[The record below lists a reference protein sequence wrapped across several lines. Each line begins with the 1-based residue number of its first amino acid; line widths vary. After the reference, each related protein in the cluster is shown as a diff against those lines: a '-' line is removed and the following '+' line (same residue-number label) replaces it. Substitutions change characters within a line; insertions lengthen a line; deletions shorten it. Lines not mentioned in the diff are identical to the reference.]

1 MSPDSP
7 YQAKLFRHC
16 RFFFLKKF
24 RGLTLDFARLQ
35 ELWEMEDKISY
46 RFKDWELLN
55 RALTHKSYDNEVHKN
70 IGNHYERLEY
80 LGDSVLDLVIS
91 LLLME
96 KFPTANEGDL
106 SKRRSFLVNTR
117 KLAQVSRQFGLGK
130 YLLLGKG
137 EESSHGRSKHSILA
151 CVYEGVVGAI
161 FLDRGYNTVVRVIRS
176 HFEPLISSK
185 RRKAVYRDYKSLL
198 QEYAQSTF
206 KTVPEYKVVKE
217 SGPPH
222 AREFEVTIHL
232 NGTVYGSGRGKSK
245 KHAQQR
251 AASATLKQLGFHPA
265 ASRPEP
271 APEA

>member
-1 MSPDSP
+1 
-7 YQAKLFRHC
+7 
-16 RFFFLKKF
+16 
-24 RGLTLDFARLQ
+24 
-35 ELWEMEDKISY
+35 MEDKIGY
-46 RFKDWELLN
+46 RFRDWALLN

-96 KFPTANEGDL
+96 KFPGANEGDL

-117 KLAQVSRQFGLGK
+117 KLAHVSRQFGLGK

-151 CVYEGVVGAI
+151 CVYESVVGAI
-161 FLDRGYNTVVRVIRS
+161 FLDRGYRKAVQVVRG
-176 HFEPLISSK
+176 HFEPLLSSK
-185 RRKAVYRDYKSLL
+185 RRKVGYRDFKSVL

-206 KTVPEYKVVKE
+206 KTVPEYKLVKE
-217 SGPPH
+217 VGPPH

-232 NGTVYGSGRGKSK
+232 NGKVYGSGRGKSK

-251 AASATLKQLGFHPA
+251 AAAATLKQLGFHP
-265 ASRPEP
+265 SPPLSES
-271 APEA
+271 APDQ